1 MAWSLERVAGPFNG
15 RTGGIVWDGKHLLVS
30 VVAEERVVR
39 FDPTSGKVEDFRRWT
54 GRVNGIALA
63 ADGSVYGAQ
72 EGGRRVV
79 RFMTDGSTVPVTEFL
94 DGRRHNQPTDVAVDS
109 RGRVWIADAYN
120 SQAPYGPPTAP
131 FLEHASVLRS
141 DPVGP
146 GLNRLTRITHDTF
159 GPRAVLFSADEKTLY
174 VADGDI
180 ERGDVCQLLAY
191 ELTRDGSVGPGK
203 SLITFTAVDRGIE
216 GMCLDS
222 AGNIVACAGWKK
234 GGAGPMLY
242 VIDPQ
247 GTIVESHPAPA
258 DLPMRCAFGNADRG
272 SLYVTAGDGGVYR
285 ARDTGRRGALP

>member
-1 MAWSLERVAGPFNG
+1 MAWSFERVAGPFNG
-15 RTGGIVWDGKHLLVS
+15 RSGGIAWDGRSLLVS
-30 VVAEERVVR
+30 AVAEERVVR
-39 FDPTSGKVEDFRRWT
+39 FHPETRKVEDFRRWT
-54 GRVNGIALA
+54 GRVNGIAIA
-63 ADGSVYGAQ
+63 RDGSVYGAQ

-79 RFMTDGSTVPVTEFL
+79 RFMNDGSTEPVTEYL

-146 GLNRLTRITHDTF
+146 GLHRLTRVTHDTF
-159 GPRAVLFSADEKTLY
+159 GPRALLLSADERRLY

-191 ELTRDGSVGPGK
+191 ELTAEGSVGPSR
-203 SLITFTAVDRGIE
+203 SLLTFTAVDRGIE
-216 GMCLDS
+216 GMCLDA
-222 AGNIVACAGWKK
+222 AGTIIACAGWNK
-234 GGAGPMLY
+234 GGAGAMVY
-242 VIDPQ
+242 VITPQ

-258 DLPMRCAFGNADRG
+258 DLPMRCTFGDSDLG

-285 ARDTGRRGALP
+285 ARDIGRRGWKR